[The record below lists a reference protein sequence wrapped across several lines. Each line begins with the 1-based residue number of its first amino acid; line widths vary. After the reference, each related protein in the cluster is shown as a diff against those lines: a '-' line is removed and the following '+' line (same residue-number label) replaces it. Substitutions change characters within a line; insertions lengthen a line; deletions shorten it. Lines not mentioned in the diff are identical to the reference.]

1 MVDAVE
7 GEAAPGGQ
15 EGGGKVEYGS
25 RRSGCRA
32 RMYTFT
38 SACKLLITGE
48 RPTVVYMLTNDLEF
62 VGEMMPAL
70 QGIPLIVGTSN
81 AQLVEMMKER
91 NILHNRVS
99 IQPDLGLGVLDLTK
113 ELVERAFL
121 EGFISVNDR
130 VMCIVRAGIE
140 STFLYDF
147 KDIGLAHLKADV
159 GKRVP
164 VELMELVIQLAFQIA
179 REGREGSHVGALLVV
194 GDTDAVMRH
203 SRPRIIN
210 PFQGHP
216 EKGRDMWNMGNWN
229 TIKAYAQMDGAT
241 LIDEKGVARAA
252 GRYMS
257 YTWDVYLSGGL
268 GGRHIAA
275 ASITKMTSAIA
286 VVVSSTSVVRVFK
299 DGTEIYK
306 ASAY

>member
-1 MVDAVE
+1 
-7 GEAAPGGQ
+7 
-15 EGGGKVEYGS
+15 
-25 RRSGCRA
+25 
-32 RMYTFT
+32 MYTFT

-48 RPTVVYMLTNDLEF
+48 RPTVVYMLTNDMEF
-62 VGEMMPAL
+62 MTEMLPVL
-70 QGIPLIVGTSN
+70 SGTPLIVGTSN
-81 AQLVEMMKER
+81 QQMIDLLKER
-91 NILHNRVS
+91 NILHNRLS
-99 IQPDLGLGVLDLTK
+99 IQPDLGLGVLDVAR

-130 VMCIVRAGIE
+130 VMCIIRSSID
-140 STFLYDF
+140 STFIYDF

-164 VELMELVIQLAFQIA
+164 VELMELVIQLSFQIA
-179 REGREGSHVGALLVV
+179 REGREGTPMGALLVV
-194 GDTDAVMRH
+194 GDTEAVLRH

-216 EKGRDMWNMGNWN
+216 EKGREIWTMANWN
-229 TIKAYAQMDGAT
+229 TIKAYATMDGAT

-252 GRYMS
+252 GRYLS
-257 YTWDVYLSGGL
+257 YTWDVFLSGGL

-306 ASAY
+306 ASAI

>member
-1 MVDAVE
+1 
-7 GEAAPGGQ
+7 
-15 EGGGKVEYGS
+15 
-25 RRSGCRA
+25 
-32 RMYTFT
+32 MYTFT

-62 VGEMMPAL
+62 VSEMMPVL
-70 QGIPLIVGTSN
+70 QGTPLIVGTSSQ
-81 AQLVEMMKER
+81 QLSDHLKDR
-91 NILHNRVS
+91 DILCNR
-99 IQPDLGLGVLDLTK
+99 IALQPELGLGVLDLAR

-121 EGFISVNDR
+121 EGFVSVNDR
-130 VMCIVRAGIE
+130 VMCIVRSGIE

-164 VELMELVIQLAFQIA
+164 VELMELVIQLAFQMA
-179 REGREGSHVGALLVV
+179 REGREGTPMGALLVV

-216 EKGRDMWNMGNWN
+216 EKGREIWTMSNWN

-257 YTWDVYLSGGL
+257 YTWDVYLAGGL

-275 ASITKMTSAIA
+275 ASITKMTTAIA

-299 DGTEIYK
+299 DGAEIYK

>member
-1 MVDAVE
+1 
-7 GEAAPGGQ
+7 
-15 EGGGKVEYGS
+15 
-25 RRSGCRA
+25 
-32 RMYTFT
+32 MYTFT

-62 VGEMMPAL
+62 VGEMMPVL
-70 QGIPLIVGTSN
+70 QGTPLIVATSSQ
-81 AQLVEMMKER
+81 QLVDHLKER
-91 NILHNRVS
+91 NILYNRIS
-99 IQPDLGLGVLDLTK
+99 IQHDLGLGVLDLAR
-113 ELVERAFL
+113 EMVERAFL
-121 EGFISVNDR
+121 EGFVSVNDR
-130 VMCIVRAGIE
+130 VMCIVRSGID

-179 REGREGSHVGALLVV
+179 REGREGTPMGALLVV

-216 EKGRDMWNMGNWN
+216 EKGREIWTMSNWN

-241 LIDEKGVARAA
+241 IIDDKGVARAA
-252 GRYMS
+252 GRYLS

>member
-1 MVDAVE
+1 M
-7 GEAAPGGQ
+7 
-15 EGGGKVEYGS
+15 
-25 RRSGCRA
+25 
-32 RMYTFT
+32 
-38 SACKLLITGE
+38 
-48 RPTVVYMLTNDLEF
+48 DL
-62 VGEMMPAL
+62 A
-70 QGIPLIVGTSN
+70 S
-81 AQLVEMMKER
+81 
-91 NILHNRVS
+91 
-99 IQPDLGLGVLDLTK
+99 

-130 VMCIVRAGIE
+130 VMCIVRSGIN
-140 STFLYDF
+140 STFIYDF

-164 VELMELVIQLAFQIA
+164 VELMEMVIQLAFQIA
-179 REGREGSHVGALLVV
+179 REGREGTPMGALLVV
-194 GDTDAVMRH
+194 GDTEAVLRH

-216 EKGRDMWNMGNWN
+216 EKGREIWTMENWN
-229 TIKAYAQMDGAT
+229 TIKAYATMDGAT
-241 LIDEKGVARAA
+241 LIDDKGVARSA
-252 GRYMS
+252 GRYLS

-306 ASAY
+306 ASAI

>member
-1 MVDAVE
+1 
-7 GEAAPGGQ
+7 
-15 EGGGKVEYGS
+15 
-25 RRSGCRA
+25 
-32 RMYTFT
+32 MYTFT

-62 VGEMMPAL
+62 VGEMMPVL
-70 QGIPLIVGTSN
+70 QGTPLIVATSG
-81 AQLVEMMKER
+81 QQFVDHLKER
-91 NILHNRVS
+91 NILYNRIS
-99 IQPDLGLGVLDLTK
+99 IQHDLGLGVLDLAR
-113 ELVERAFL
+113 EMVERAFL
-121 EGFISVNDR
+121 EGFVSVNDR
-130 VMCIVRAGIE
+130 VMCIVRSGID

-179 REGREGSHVGALLVV
+179 REGREGTPMGALLVV

-216 EKGRDMWNMGNWN
+216 EKGREIWTMSNWN

-241 LIDEKGVARAA
+241 IIDDKGVARAA
-252 GRYMS
+252 GRYLS

>member
-1 MVDAVE
+1 
-7 GEAAPGGQ
+7 
-15 EGGGKVEYGS
+15 
-25 RRSGCRA
+25 
-32 RMYTFT
+32 MYTFT

-48 RPTVVYMLTNDLEF
+48 RPTVVYMLTNDVEF
-62 VGEMMPAL
+62 VSEMMPVL
-70 QGIPLIVGTSN
+70 QGTPLIVATASQ
-81 AQLVEMMKER
+81 QLIDHLKER
-91 NILHNRVS
+91 NILHNRIS
-99 IQPDLGLGVLDLTK
+99 IQHDLGLGVLDLAR
-113 ELVERAFL
+113 EMVERAFL
-121 EGFISVNDR
+121 EGFVSVNDR
-130 VMCIVRAGIE
+130 VMCIVRSGID
-140 STFLYDF
+140 STFIYDF

-179 REGREGSHVGALLVV
+179 REGREGTPMGALLVV

-216 EKGRDMWNMGNWN
+216 EKGREIWTMSNWN

-241 LIDEKGVARAA
+241 IIDDKGVARAA
-252 GRYMS
+252 GRYLS

>member
-1 MVDAVE
+1 
-7 GEAAPGGQ
+7 
-15 EGGGKVEYGS
+15 
-25 RRSGCRA
+25 
-32 RMYTFT
+32 MYTFT

-48 RPTVVYMLTNDLEF
+48 RPTVVYMLTNDMEF
-62 VGEMMPAL
+62 MNEMMPVL
-70 QGIPLIVGTSN
+70 QGTPLIVGTSN
-81 AQLVEMMKER
+81 QQMIDLLKER
-91 NILHNRVS
+91 NILHNRLS
-99 IQPDLGLGVLDLTK
+99 IQPDLGLGVMDLAR

-130 VMCIVRAGIE
+130 VMCILRSGIN
-140 STFLYDF
+140 STFIYDF

-164 VELMELVIQLAFQIA
+164 VELMEMVIQLAFQIA
-179 REGREGSHVGALLVV
+179 REGREGTPMGALLVV
-194 GDTDAVMRH
+194 GDTEAVLRH

-216 EKGRDMWNMGNWN
+216 EKGREIWAMENWN
-229 TIKAYAQMDGAT
+229 TIKAYATMDGAT
-241 LIDEKGVARAA
+241 LIDDKGVARSA
-252 GRYMS
+252 GRYLS

-306 ASAY
+306 ASAI

>member
-1 MVDAVE
+1 ML
-7 GEAAPGGQ
+7 GP
-15 EGGGKVEYGS
+15 
-25 RRSGCRA
+25 
-32 RMYTFT
+32 MYTFT

-48 RPTVVYMLTNDLEF
+48 RPTVVYMVTNDTDF
-62 VGEMMPAL
+62 VSEMMPVL
-70 QGIPLIVGTSN
+70 QGTPLIVATSSQ
-81 AQLVEMMKER
+81 QLADHLKER

-99 IQPDLGLGVLDLTK
+99 IPPDLGLGVLDLAR

-121 EGFISVNDR
+121 EGFVSVNDR
-130 VMCIVRAGIE
+130 VMCIVRSGID
-140 STFLYDF
+140 STFVYDF

-159 GKRVP
+159 GKRVS

-179 REGREGSHVGALLVV
+179 REGREGQPMGALLVV
-194 GDTDAVMRH
+194 GDTEAVLRH

-216 EKGRDMWNMGNWN
+216 EKEREIWVMGNWN

-275 ASITKMTSAIA
+275 ASITKLTNAIA

>member
-1 MVDAVE
+1 
-7 GEAAPGGQ
+7 
-15 EGGGKVEYGS
+15 
-25 RRSGCRA
+25 
-32 RMYTFT
+32 MYTFT

-48 RPTVVYMLTNDLEF
+48 RPTVVYILTNDLEF
-62 VGEMMPAL
+62 ISEMMPVL
-70 QGIPLIVGTSN
+70 QGTPLIVGTSSQ
-81 AQLVEMMKER
+81 QLVDHLKDR
-91 NILHNRVS
+91 NILCNR
-99 IQPDLGLGVLDLTK
+99 IALQPELGLGVLDLAR
-113 ELVERAFL
+113 ELVERAFI

-130 VMCIVRAGIE
+130 VMCIIRSGIE

-159 GKRVP
+159 GKRIP

-179 REGREGSHVGALLVV
+179 REGREGTPMGALLVV

-216 EKGRDMWNMGNWN
+216 EKGREIWTMSNWN

-241 LIDEKGVARAA
+241 LIDDKGVARAA

-257 YTWDVYLSGGL
+257 YTWDVYLAGGL

-275 ASITKMTSAIA
+275 ASITKMTTAIA
-286 VVVSSTSVVRVFK
+286 VVVSSTSVIRVFK

>member
-1 MVDAVE
+1 
-7 GEAAPGGQ
+7 
-15 EGGGKVEYGS
+15 
-25 RRSGCRA
+25 
-32 RMYTFT
+32 MYTFT

-48 RPTVVYMLTNDLEF
+48 RPTVVYMLTNDMEF
-62 VGEMMPAL
+62 MAEMMPVL
-70 QGIPLIVGTSN
+70 QGTPLIVGTSN
-81 AQLVEMMKER
+81 QQMIDLLKER
-91 NILHNRVS
+91 NILHNRLS
-99 IQPDLGLGVLDLTK
+99 IQPDIGLGVMDLAK
-113 ELVERAFL
+113 DLVERAFL

-130 VMCIVRAGIE
+130 VMCIIRSGIN

-159 GKRVP
+159 GKRVS
-164 VELMELVIQLAFQIA
+164 VELMEMVIQLAFQIA
-179 REGREGSHVGALLVV
+179 REGREGTPVGALLVV
-194 GDTDAVMRH
+194 GDTEAVLRH

-216 EKGRDMWNMGNWN
+216 DKGREIWTMDNWN
-229 TIKAYAQMDGAT
+229 TIKAYAQMDGAL
-241 LIDEKGVARAA
+241 LIDDKGVARAA

-275 ASITKMTSAIA
+275 ASITKLTSAIA

-306 ASAY
+306 ASAI

>member
-1 MVDAVE
+1 
-7 GEAAPGGQ
+7 
-15 EGGGKVEYGS
+15 
-25 RRSGCRA
+25 
-32 RMYTFT
+32 MYTFT

-62 VGEMMPAL
+62 MTEMMPVL
-70 QGIPLIVGTSN
+70 QGTPLIVGTSN
-81 AQLVEMMKER
+81 QQMIDLLKDR
-91 NILHNRVS
+91 NILHNRLS
-99 IQPDLGLGVLDLTK
+99 IPPYLGLRVMDLAK

-130 VMCIVRAGIE
+130 LMCIIRSGID
-140 STFLYDF
+140 STFIYDF

-179 REGREGSHVGALLVV
+179 REGREGTPVGALLVL
-194 GDTDAVMRH
+194 GDTEAVLRH

-216 EKGRDMWNMGNWN
+216 EKGREIWTMDNWN

-241 LIDEKGVARAA
+241 LIDEKGVARSA
-252 GRYMS
+252 GRYLS

-286 VVVSSTSVVRVFK
+286 VVVSSTSVIRVFK

-306 ASAY
+306 ASAI

>member
-1 MVDAVE
+1 
-7 GEAAPGGQ
+7 
-15 EGGGKVEYGS
+15 
-25 RRSGCRA
+25 
-32 RMYTFT
+32 
-38 SACKLLITGE
+38 
-48 RPTVVYMLTNDLEF
+48 VYLLTNDMDF
-62 VGEMMPAL
+62 VSEMMPVL
-70 QGIPLIVGTSN
+70 QGTPLIVATSSQKL
-81 AQLVEMMKER
+81 AGHLKER
-91 NILHNRVS
+91 NILHNRVV
-99 IQPDLGLGVLDLTK
+99 IPADLGLGVLDLTR

-121 EGFISVNDR
+121 EGLISVNDR
-130 VMCIVRAGIE
+130 VMCIVRSGID
-140 STFLYDF
+140 STFIYDF

-179 REGREGSHVGALLVV
+179 REGREGTPMGALLVV
-194 GDTDAVMRH
+194 GDTDAVLKH

-216 EKGRDMWNMGNWN
+216 EKEREIWVLTNWN

-257 YTWDVYLSGGL
+257 YTWDIYLSGGL

-275 ASITKMTSAIA
+275 ASITKLTSAIA

-299 DGTEIYK
+299 DGSEIYK

>member
-1 MVDAVE
+1 
-7 GEAAPGGQ
+7 
-15 EGGGKVEYGS
+15 
-25 RRSGCRA
+25 
-32 RMYTFT
+32 MYTFT
-38 SACKLLITGE
+38 SACKLLISGD

-62 VGEMMPAL
+62 INEMMPGL
-70 QGIPLIVGTSN
+70 QGTPLIVATSS
-81 AQLVEMMKER
+81 QKLVDHLKDR
-91 NILHNRVS
+91 NILHNRIS
-99 IQPDLGLGVLDLTK
+99 IQHDLGLGVLDLAK

-130 VMCIVRAGIE
+130 VMCIVRSGID
-140 STFLYDF
+140 STFIYDF

-159 GKRVP
+159 NKRVP
-164 VELMELVIQLAFQIA
+164 VELMELVLQLAFQIA
-179 REGREGSHVGALLVV
+179 REGREGTHIGALLVV
-194 GDTDAVMRH
+194 GDTDEVMKH

-216 EKGRDMWNMGNWN
+216 EKGREMWTMSNWN

-241 LIDEKGVARAA
+241 LIDDKGVARAA

-275 ASITKMTSAIA
+275 ASITKMTTAIA

-306 ASAY
+306 ASAI

>member
-1 MVDAVE
+1 M
-7 GEAAPGGQ
+7 
-15 EGGGKVEYGS
+15 
-25 RRSGCRA
+25 SGP
-32 RMYTFT
+32 MYTFT

-62 VGEMMPAL
+62 VSEMMPVL
-70 QGIPLIVGTSN
+70 QGTPLIVGTSSQ
-81 AQLVEMMKER
+81 QLVDHLKDR
-91 NILHNRVS
+91 NILCNR
-99 IQPDLGLGVLDLTK
+99 IALQPELGLGVLDLAR

-121 EGFISVNDR
+121 EGFVSVNDR
-130 VMCIVRAGIE
+130 VMCIVRSGIE
-140 STFLYDF
+140 STFIYDF

-179 REGREGSHVGALLVV
+179 REGREGTPMGALLVV

-216 EKGRDMWNMGNWN
+216 EKGREIWTMSNWN

-241 LIDEKGVARAA
+241 LIDDKGVARAA

-275 ASITKMTSAIA
+275 ASITKMTTAIA
-286 VVVSSTSVVRVFK
+286 VVISSTSVVRVFK

>member
-1 MVDAVE
+1 MTGA
-7 GEAAPGGQ
+7 
-15 EGGGKVEYGS
+15 
-25 RRSGCRA
+25 
-32 RMYTFT
+32 MYTFT
-38 SACKLLITGE
+38 SACKLLISGE
-48 RPTVVYMLTNDLEF
+48 RPTVVYMLTNDMDF
-62 VGEMMPAL
+62 VSEMMPVL
-70 QGIPLIVGTSN
+70 QGTPLIVATSS
-81 AQLVEMMKER
+81 QKLVDLLKER
-91 NILHNRVS
+91 NILHNRVA
-99 IQPDLGLGVLDLTK
+99 IPPDPGLAVLDLAR

-130 VMCIVRAGIE
+130 VMCIVRSGID
-140 STFLYDF
+140 STFIYDF

-164 VELMELVIQLAFQIA
+164 VELMELVIQMAFQIA
-179 REGREGSHVGALLVV
+179 REGREGKPMGALLVV
-194 GDTDAVMRH
+194 GDTDAVLRH

-216 EKGRDMWNMGNWN
+216 EKEREIWLMSNWN

-275 ASITKMTSAIA
+275 ASITKLTNAIA

-306 ASAY
+306 ASAI

>member
-1 MVDAVE
+1 
-7 GEAAPGGQ
+7 
-15 EGGGKVEYGS
+15 
-25 RRSGCRA
+25 
-32 RMYTFT
+32 MYTFT

-48 RPTVVYMLTNDLEF
+48 RPTVVYIMTNDLEF
-62 VGEMMPAL
+62 VSEMMPVL
-70 QGIPLIVGTSN
+70 QGTPLIVSTSSQ
-81 AQLVEMMKER
+81 QLVDYLKDR
-91 NILHNRVS
+91 NILCNR
-99 IQPDLGLGVLDLTK
+99 IALQPELGLGVLDLAR

-121 EGFISVNDR
+121 EGFVSVNDR
-130 VMCIVRAGIE
+130 VMCIVRSGIE
-140 STFLYDF
+140 STFIYDF

-179 REGREGSHVGALLVV
+179 REGREGTPMGALLVV

-216 EKGRDMWNMGNWN
+216 EKGREIWTMSNWN

-241 LIDEKGVARAA
+241 LIDDKGVARAA

-257 YTWDVYLSGGL
+257 YTWDVYLAGGL

-275 ASITKMTSAIA
+275 ASITKMTTAIA
-286 VVVSSTSVVRVFK
+286 VVISSTSVIRVFK

>member
-1 MVDAVE
+1 
-7 GEAAPGGQ
+7 
-15 EGGGKVEYGS
+15 
-25 RRSGCRA
+25 
-32 RMYTFT
+32 MYTFT

-48 RPTVVYMLTNDLEF
+48 RPTVVYMLTNDMEF
-62 VGEMMPAL
+62 MTEMLPVL
-70 QGIPLIVGTSN
+70 SGTPLIVGTSN
-81 AQLVEMMKER
+81 QQMIDLLKER
-91 NILHNRVS
+91 NILHNRLS
-99 IQPDLGLGVLDLTK
+99 IQPDLGLGVLDVAR

-130 VMCIVRAGIE
+130 VMCIIRSSID
-140 STFLYDF
+140 STFIYDF

-164 VELMELVIQLAFQIA
+164 VELMELVIQLSFQIA
-179 REGREGSHVGALLVV
+179 REGREGTPTGALLVV
-194 GDTDAVMRH
+194 GDTEAVLRH

-216 EKGRDMWNMGNWN
+216 EKGREIWTMANWN
-229 TIKAYAQMDGAT
+229 TIKAYATMDGAT

-252 GRYMS
+252 GRYLS
-257 YTWDVYLSGGL
+257 YTWDVFLSGGL

-306 ASAY
+306 ASAI

>member
-1 MVDAVE
+1 
-7 GEAAPGGQ
+7 
-15 EGGGKVEYGS
+15 
-25 RRSGCRA
+25 
-32 RMYTFT
+32 MYTFT

-48 RPTVVYMLTNDLEF
+48 RPTVVYMLTNDMEF
-62 VGEMMPAL
+62 VNEMMPVL
-70 QGIPLIVGTSN
+70 QGTPLIVGTSSQ
-81 AQLVEMMKER
+81 QLVDHLKDR
-91 NILHNRVS
+91 NILCNR
-99 IQPDLGLGVLDLTK
+99 IALQPELGLGVLDLAR

-121 EGFISVNDR
+121 EGFVSVNDR
-130 VMCIVRAGIE
+130 VMCIVRSGIE
-140 STFLYDF
+140 STFIYDF

-179 REGREGSHVGALLVV
+179 REGREGTPMGALLVV

-216 EKGRDMWNMGNWN
+216 EKGREIWTMSNWN

-241 LIDEKGVARAA
+241 LIDDKGVARAA
-252 GRYMS
+252 GRYLS

-275 ASITKMTSAIA
+275 ASITKMTTAIA
-286 VVVSSTSVVRVFK
+286 VVVSSTSVGRVFK

>member
-1 MVDAVE
+1 MT
-7 GEAAPGGQ
+7 GM
-15 EGGGKVEYGS
+15 
-25 RRSGCRA
+25 
-32 RMYTFT
+32 MYTFT
-38 SACKLLITGE
+38 SACKLLISGE
-48 RPTVVYMLTNDLEF
+48 RPTVVYMLTNDLDF
-62 VGEMMPAL
+62 VSEMMPVL
-70 QGIPLIVGTSN
+70 QGTPLIVATSS
-81 AQLVEMMKER
+81 QKLVDLLKER
-91 NILHNRVS
+91 NILHNRVA
-99 IQPDLGLGVLDLTK
+99 IPPDPGLAVLDLAR

-121 EGFISVNDR
+121 EGFVSVNDR
-130 VMCIVRAGIE
+130 VMCIVRSGID

-164 VELMELVIQLAFQIA
+164 VELMELIIQLAFQIA
-179 REGREGSHVGALLVV
+179 REGREGTPMGALLVV
-194 GDTDAVMRH
+194 GDTDAVLRH

-216 EKGRDMWNMGNWN
+216 EKEREIWVMSNWN

-275 ASITKMTSAIA
+275 ASITKLTNAIA

>member
-1 MVDAVE
+1 
-7 GEAAPGGQ
+7 
-15 EGGGKVEYGS
+15 
-25 RRSGCRA
+25 
-32 RMYTFT
+32 MYTFT

-48 RPTVVYMLTNDLEF
+48 RPTVVYLLTNDMDFLK
-62 VGEMMPAL
+62 EMMPVL
-70 QGIPLIVGTSN
+70 QGTPLIVGTSS
-81 AQLVEMMKER
+81 QKLVDLLKER
-91 NILHNRVS
+91 NILMNR
-99 IQPDLGLGVLDLTK
+99 IAFQQDLGIGVL
-113 ELVERAFL
+113 ELAREMVERAFL

-130 VMCIVRAGIE
+130 VMCIVRAGID
-140 STFLYDF
+140 STFIYDF
-147 KDIGLAHLKADV
+147 KDVGLAHLKADV
-159 GKRVP
+159 GKRIP
-164 VELMELVIQLAFQIA
+164 VELMEMVIQMAFQIA
-179 REGREGSHVGALLVV
+179 REGREGTPMGALLVI
-194 GDTDAVMRH
+194 GDTEAVMEH

-216 EKGRDMWNMGNWN
+216 EKEREIWTLSNWN

-241 LIDEKGVARAA
+241 LIDDKGVARAA
-252 GRYMS
+252 GRYLS

-275 ASITKMTSAIA
+275 ASITKMTGAIA

>member
-1 MVDAVE
+1 
-7 GEAAPGGQ
+7 
-15 EGGGKVEYGS
+15 
-25 RRSGCRA
+25 
-32 RMYTFT
+32 MYTFT

-48 RPTVVYMLTNDLEF
+48 RPTVVYILTNDLEF
-62 VGEMMPAL
+62 ISEMMPVL
-70 QGIPLIVGTSN
+70 QGTPLIVGTSSQ
-81 AQLVEMMKER
+81 QLVDHLKDR
-91 NILHNRVS
+91 DILCNR
-99 IQPDLGLGVLDLTK
+99 IALQPELGLGVLDLAR

-130 VMCIVRAGIE
+130 VMCIIRSGIE

-164 VELMELVIQLAFQIA
+164 VELMELVIQLAFQMA
-179 REGREGSHVGALLVV
+179 REGREGTPMGALLVV

-216 EKGRDMWNMGNWN
+216 EKGREIWTMSNWN

-241 LIDEKGVARAA
+241 LIDDKGVARAA

-257 YTWDVYLSGGL
+257 YTWDVYLAGGL

-275 ASITKMTSAIA
+275 ASITKMTTAIA

>member
-1 MVDAVE
+1 
-7 GEAAPGGQ
+7 
-15 EGGGKVEYGS
+15 
-25 RRSGCRA
+25 
-32 RMYTFT
+32 MYTFT

-48 RPTVVYMLTNDLEF
+48 RPTVVYIMTNDLEF
-62 VGEMMPAL
+62 VSEMMPVL
-70 QGIPLIVGTSN
+70 QGTPLIVGTSSQ
-81 AQLVEMMKER
+81 QLVDYLKDR
-91 NILHNRVS
+91 NILCNR
-99 IQPDLGLGVLDLTK
+99 IALQPELGLGVLDLAR

-121 EGFISVNDR
+121 EGFVSVNDR
-130 VMCIVRAGIE
+130 VMCIVRSGIE
-140 STFLYDF
+140 STFIYDF

-179 REGREGSHVGALLVV
+179 REGREGTPMGALLVV

-216 EKGRDMWNMGNWN
+216 EKGREIWTMSNWN

-241 LIDEKGVARAA
+241 LIDDKGVARAA

-257 YTWDVYLSGGL
+257 YTWDVYLAGGL

-275 ASITKMTSAIA
+275 ASITKMTTAIA

>member
-1 MVDAVE
+1 
-7 GEAAPGGQ
+7 
-15 EGGGKVEYGS
+15 
-25 RRSGCRA
+25 
-32 RMYTFT
+32 MYTFT

-48 RPTVVYMLTNDLEF
+48 RPTVVYMLTNDMEF
-62 VGEMMPAL
+62 MTEMLPVL
-70 QGIPLIVGTSN
+70 SGTPLIVGTSN
-81 AQLVEMMKER
+81 QQMIDLLKER
-91 NILHNRVS
+91 NILHNRLS
-99 IQPDLGLGVLDLTK
+99 IQPDLGLGVLDVAR

-130 VMCIVRAGIE
+130 VMCIIRSSID
-140 STFLYDF
+140 STFIYDF

-164 VELMELVIQLAFQIA
+164 VELMELVIQLSFQIA
-179 REGREGSHVGALLVV
+179 REGREGTPMGALLVV
-194 GDTDAVMRH
+194 GDTEAVLRN

-216 EKGRDMWNMGNWN
+216 EKGREIWTMANWN
-229 TIKAYAQMDGAT
+229 TIKAYATMDGAT

-252 GRYMS
+252 GRYLS
-257 YTWDVYLSGGL
+257 YTWDVFLSGGL

-306 ASAY
+306 ASAI

>member
-1 MVDAVE
+1 
-7 GEAAPGGQ
+7 
-15 EGGGKVEYGS
+15 
-25 RRSGCRA
+25 
-32 RMYTFT
+32 MYTFT

-48 RPTVVYMLTNDLEF
+48 RPTVVYIMTNDLEF
-62 VGEMMPAL
+62 VSEMMPVL
-70 QGIPLIVGTSN
+70 QGTPLIVSTSSQ
-81 AQLVEMMKER
+81 QLVDYLKDR
-91 NILHNRVS
+91 NILCNR
-99 IQPDLGLGVLDLTK
+99 IALQPELGLGVLDLAR

-121 EGFISVNDR
+121 EGFVSVNDR
-130 VMCIVRAGIE
+130 VMCIVRSGIE
-140 STFLYDF
+140 STFIYDF

-179 REGREGSHVGALLVV
+179 REGREGTPMGALLVV

-216 EKGRDMWNMGNWN
+216 EKGREIWTMSNWN

-241 LIDEKGVARAA
+241 LIDDKGVARAA

-275 ASITKMTSAIA
+275 ASITKMTTAIA
-286 VVVSSTSVVRVFK
+286 VVISSTSVVRVFK

>member
-1 MVDAVE
+1 
-7 GEAAPGGQ
+7 
-15 EGGGKVEYGS
+15 
-25 RRSGCRA
+25 
-32 RMYTFT
+32 MYTFT

-48 RPTVVYMLTNDLEF
+48 RPTVVYLLTNDMDFLK
-62 VGEMMPAL
+62 EMMPVL
-70 QGIPLIVGTSN
+70 QGTPLIVGTSS
-81 AQLVEMMKER
+81 QKLIDTLKER
-91 NILHNRVS
+91 NILVNRIA
-99 IQPDLGLGVLDLTK
+99 IQQDLGIGVLALAR

-130 VMCIVRAGIE
+130 VMCIVRAGID
-140 STFLYDF
+140 STFIYDF
-147 KDIGLAHLKADV
+147 KDVGLAHLKADV
-159 GKRVP
+159 GKRIP
-164 VELMELVIQLAFQIA
+164 VELMEMVIQMAFQIA
-179 REGREGSHVGALLVV
+179 REGREGTPMGSLLVV
-194 GDTDAVMRH
+194 GDTEEVMRH

-216 EKGRDMWNMGNWN
+216 EKEREIWTLSNWN

-241 LIDEKGVARAA
+241 LIDDKGVAQAA
-252 GRYMS
+252 GRYLS

-275 ASITKMTSAIA
+275 ASITKMTGAIA

>member
-1 MVDAVE
+1 
-7 GEAAPGGQ
+7 
-15 EGGGKVEYGS
+15 
-25 RRSGCRA
+25 
-32 RMYTFT
+32 MYTFT

-48 RPTVVYMLTNDLEF
+48 RPTVVYLLTNDMDFLK
-62 VGEMMPAL
+62 EMMPVL
-70 QGIPLIVGTSN
+70 QGTPLIVGTSS
-81 AQLVEMMKER
+81 QKLIDTLKER
-91 NILHNRVS
+91 NILVNRIA
-99 IQPDLGLGVLDLTK
+99 IQQDLGIGVLALAR

-130 VMCIVRAGIE
+130 VMCIVRAGID
-140 STFLYDF
+140 STFIYDF
-147 KDIGLAHLKADV
+147 KDVGLAHLKADV
-159 GKRVP
+159 GKRIP
-164 VELMELVIQLAFQIA
+164 VELMEMVIQMAFQIA
-179 REGREGSHVGALLVV
+179 REGREGTPMGALLVV
-194 GDTDAVMRH
+194 GDTEEVMRH

-216 EKGRDMWNMGNWN
+216 EKEREIWTLSNWN

-241 LIDEKGVARAA
+241 LIDDKGVAQAA
-252 GRYMS
+252 GRYLS

-275 ASITKMTSAIA
+275 ASITKMTGAIA

>member
-1 MVDAVE
+1 
-7 GEAAPGGQ
+7 
-15 EGGGKVEYGS
+15 
-25 RRSGCRA
+25 
-32 RMYTFT
+32 MYTFT

-62 VGEMMPAL
+62 VSEMMPVL
-70 QGIPLIVGTSN
+70 QGTPLIVGTSSQ
-81 AQLVEMMKER
+81 QLVDHLKDR
-91 NILHNRVS
+91 NILCNR
-99 IQPDLGLGVLDLTK
+99 IALQPELGLGVLDLAR

-121 EGFISVNDR
+121 EGFVSVNDR
-130 VMCIVRAGIE
+130 VMCIVRSGIE
-140 STFLYDF
+140 STFIYDF

-179 REGREGSHVGALLVV
+179 REGREGTPMGALLVV

-216 EKGRDMWNMGNWN
+216 EKGREIWTMSNWN

-241 LIDEKGVARAA
+241 LIDDKGVARAA

-275 ASITKMTSAIA
+275 ASITKMTTAIA
-286 VVVSSTSVVRVFK
+286 VVISSTSVVRVFK

>member
-1 MVDAVE
+1 
-7 GEAAPGGQ
+7 
-15 EGGGKVEYGS
+15 
-25 RRSGCRA
+25 
-32 RMYTFT
+32 MYTFT

-48 RPTVVYMLTNDLEF
+48 RPTVVYLLTNDMDFLK
-62 VGEMMPAL
+62 EMMPVL
-70 QGIPLIVGTSN
+70 QGTPLIVGTSS
-81 AQLVEMMKER
+81 QKLVDLLKER
-91 NILHNRVS
+91 NILMNR
-99 IQPDLGLGVLDLTK
+99 IAFQQDLGIGVL
-113 ELVERAFL
+113 ELAREMVERAFL

-130 VMCIVRAGIE
+130 VMCIVRAGID
-140 STFLYDF
+140 STFIYDF
-147 KDIGLAHLKADV
+147 KDVGLAHLKADV
-159 GKRVP
+159 GKRIP
-164 VELMELVIQLAFQIA
+164 VELMEMVIQIAFQIA
-179 REGREGSHVGALLVV
+179 REGREGTPMGALLVI
-194 GDTDAVMRH
+194 GDTEQVMQH

-216 EKGRDMWNMGNWN
+216 EKEREIWTLSNWN

-241 LIDEKGVARAA
+241 LIDDKGVAQAA
-252 GRYMS
+252 GRYLS

-275 ASITKMTSAIA
+275 ASITKMTGAIA

>member
-1 MVDAVE
+1 
-7 GEAAPGGQ
+7 
-15 EGGGKVEYGS
+15 
-25 RRSGCRA
+25 
-32 RMYTFT
+32 MYTFT

-48 RPTVVYMLTNDLEF
+48 RPTVVYVLTNDVEF
-62 VGEMMPAL
+62 VKEMMPVL
-70 QGIPLIVGTSN
+70 QGTPLIVGTSS
-81 AQLVEMMKER
+81 QQILDLLKER
-91 NILHNRVS
+91 NILHTRVALKT
-99 IQPDLGLGVLDLTK
+99 DMGLGVLDLAK

-140 STFLYDF
+140 CTFVYDF
-147 KDIGLAHLKADV
+147 KEVGLAHLKADV

-164 VELMELVIQLAFQIA
+164 VELMEYVIQLAFQIA
-179 REGREGSHVGALLVV
+179 REGREGAHVGALLVV
-194 GDTDAVMRH
+194 GDTEAVLRN

-216 EKGRDMWNMGNWN
+216 EKEREIWTHSNWH

-241 LIDEKGVARAA
+241 LIDGKGVAQSA
-252 GRYMS
+252 GRYLS
-257 YTWDVYLSGGL
+257 YTWDVYLQGGL

-275 ASITKMTSAIA
+275 ASITKMTDAIA
-286 VVVSSTSVVRVFK
+286 VVVSSSSVIRVFK

-306 ASAY
+306 ASAF